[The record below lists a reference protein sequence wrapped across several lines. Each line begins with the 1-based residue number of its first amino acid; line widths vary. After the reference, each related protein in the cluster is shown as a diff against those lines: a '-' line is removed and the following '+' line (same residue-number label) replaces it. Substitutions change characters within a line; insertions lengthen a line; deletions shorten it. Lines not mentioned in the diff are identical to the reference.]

1 MLILEAA
8 EKVFAE
14 AGFGGAT
21 MQLIA
26 DMAGLP
32 KANLHYYFATKE
44 DLYRRVVQRHFRNLA
59 AGGGSLDNAPG
70 PVEGIGA
77 YIEAKMEIS
86 RTHPHGSK
94 VWASEV
100 MHGAP
105 VIQDYL
111 ETTLRDWTEGRI
123 AVIQRWI
130 DEGQDGAGRSAP
142 SALHALG
149 HNPALRRFRP
159 PDRNAQLPPSA
170 IHPVPGLHPL
180 RHILQNA
187 VLRVRGC
194 VGRDQHI
201 DPRLTAPRPIPSS
214 AADTGHHSVPAG
226 PDASGPRHPPPR
238 PRPQYA
244 NRRLPERPASAA
256 RGWRTSLNCII
267 RQMAA
272 SVLAPPS
279 TSRAPDSSAAFRPPD
294 ISVP

>member
-1 MLILEAA
+1 MSGTAQISRLKPGRRTDIRRENERAILDAA

-44 DLYRRVVQRHFRNLA
+44 DLYRKVVQQIFEIWLDA
-59 AGGGSLDNAPG
+59 ASSFDDAPG

-77 YIEAKMEIS
+77 YVDAKMDIS

-111 ETTLRDWTEGRI
+111 ETTLRDWTDGRI

-130 DEGQDGAGRSAP
+130 DEGKMKPVNPRHLLYLLWATTQHYADFGHQIQTLNDG
-142 SALHALG
+142 
-149 HNPALRRFRP
+149 
-159 PDRNAQLPPSA
+159 LPLSEKQWKDA
-170 IHPVPGLHPL
+170 KASVKDL
-180 RHILQNA
+180 
-187 VLRVRGC
+187 VLRGI
-194 VGRDQHI
+194 GAI
-201 DPRLTAPRPIPSS
+201 
-214 AADTGHHSVPAG
+214 
-226 PDASGPRHPPPR
+226 
-238 PRPQYA
+238 
-244 NRRLPERPASAA
+244 
-256 RGWRTSLNCII
+256 
-267 RQMAA
+267 
-272 SVLAPPS
+272 
-279 TSRAPDSSAAFRPPD
+279 
-294 ISVP
+294 

>member
-1 MLILEAA
+1 MNGDAQISRLKPGRRTDIRRENERMILDAA

-44 DLYRRVVQRHFRNLA
+44 DLYRRVVQQIFEIWLDA
-59 AGGGSLDNAPG
+59 ASSFDDAPG

-77 YIEAKMEIS
+77 YIDAKMDIS

-111 ETTLRDWTEGRI
+111 ETTLRDWTNGRI

-130 DEGQDGAGRSAP
+130 DEGKMK
-142 SALHALG
+142 
-149 HNPALRRFRP
+149 
-159 PDRNAQLPPSA
+159 
-170 IHPVPGLHPL
+170 
-180 RHILQNA
+180 
-187 VLRVRGC
+187 
-194 VGRDQHI
+194 
-201 DPRLTAPRPIPSS
+201 PIN
-214 AADTGHHSVPAG
+214 
-226 PDASGPRHPPPR
+226 PRHLLYMLWATTQHYADFGHQIQTLNDGR
-238 PRPQYA
+238 PLSDKQ
-244 NRRLPERPASAA
+244 
-256 RGWRTSLNCII
+256 WRE
-267 RQMAA
+267 AKA
-272 SVLAPPS
+272 SVKDMVLSGIGA
-279 TSRAPDSSAAFRPPD
+279 
-294 ISVP
+294 I

>member
-1 MLILEAA
+1 MSGDAQISRLKPGRRMDIRRENERAILEAA

-44 DLYRRVVQRHFRNLA
+44 DLYRRVVQQIFEIWLDA
-59 AGGGSLDNAPG
+59 ASSFDDAPG

-77 YIEAKMEIS
+77 YVDAKMDIS

-111 ETTLRDWTEGRI
+111 ETTLRDWTEGRM

-130 DEGQDGAGRSAP
+130 DEGKMKAVSPRHLLYMLWATTQHYADFGHQIQTLNAGR
-142 SALHALG
+142 
-149 HNPALRRFRP
+149 
-159 PDRNAQLPPSA
+159 
-170 IHPVPGLHPL
+170 PL
-180 RHILQNA
+180 SDKQWKEA
-187 VLRVRGC
+187 KASVKEMVLRGI
-194 VGRDQHI
+194 GAI
-201 DPRLTAPRPIPSS
+201 
-214 AADTGHHSVPAG
+214 
-226 PDASGPRHPPPR
+226 
-238 PRPQYA
+238 
-244 NRRLPERPASAA
+244 
-256 RGWRTSLNCII
+256 
-267 RQMAA
+267 
-272 SVLAPPS
+272 
-279 TSRAPDSSAAFRPPD
+279 
-294 ISVP
+294 